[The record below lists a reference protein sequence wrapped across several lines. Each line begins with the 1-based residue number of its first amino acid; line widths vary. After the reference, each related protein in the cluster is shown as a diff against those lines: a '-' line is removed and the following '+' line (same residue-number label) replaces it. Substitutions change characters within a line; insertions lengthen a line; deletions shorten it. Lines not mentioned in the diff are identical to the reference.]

1 MECGTITRKLNSV
14 FEELS
19 DAFGPMYV
27 QSDFKRKAA
36 RLASAKS
43 ERMQIL
49 AELYEMFDC
58 CGIPY
63 EMNQGNSYYQ
73 KLVENLT
80 LPSFLDLEDKIL
92 RELYSRYTAYQTPEQ
107 YMERIVSRLEAPED
121 HRPGDTL
128 RLRMLR
134 RFIRKGNYLADM
146 TEIKTGKNGK
156 QTLVRKCGGQKE
168 IEDYIARKIG
178 KKPDMAQV
186 LEHLDDGVFARLE
199 ETAAKA
205 RRTGEEKIAA
215 AMDEFRAQ
223 CRAAWG
229 LEVTAGQAALLMDS
243 QKMKR
248 VEADLRQDAGDAALR
263 RFAKAWLAAGEQTD
277 AGLLAE
283 KLNAVAEAKKAL
295 RGKKG
300 VAVGAAITARRQEA
314 LDKAEAALTGFA
326 RDTMGIELTREQT
339 ELLLSKRRWNAVT
352 ATLES
357 GEAAQPLT
365 EKWAS
370 LLDAVTDAMPEQ
382 TVELLTRWS
391 GLWND
396 PAQQGQRKQLQK
408 AMDAIRKARDY
419 AHEIRQSATALDGP
433 VGLLRLVDDLASG
446 MFREGGVTR
455 RNLYL
460 FAMVYEMPF
469 YTGAEGTIRRETDLE
484 KNLFQDYYSN
494 NLTRYLSASFR
505 EKRSETELDPSGMGI
520 NYKNF
525 AEMCYLYYISQPNL
539 TPVQKIE
546 GSTRMIQRLRE
557 SQRGAARGVNAQLGT
572 QVFRGRVVRT
582 RGVKELFV
590 EDLLQRSEAEFE
602 QFLRENYDCNTQ
614 RGYSMGV
621 MELETEQNT
630 AFENYQEILENL
642 KEQLR
647 QSGVEPGQELEH
659 CCYGLCFSD
668 VGAWQK
674 GSLDGEGEGQMES
687 FRELLEEFNQR
698 HGTDRKT
705 GNESLAQRLGLDEA
719 QVRDFME
726 LLLGVNRLLG
736 RTVSESVSFQ
746 SLAEE
751 RRERSGHVI
760 RALSV
765 PNARRMTRTSMVVAY
780 YYYYNALREQN
791 KREDMKSFRMF
802 YEDFSEGLDLYLLD
816 SGYLGMSSKSIF
828 DVLVAFSA
836 YAYYNIG

>member
-1 MECGTITRKLNSV
+1 MEHGTITRKLNSV

-19 DAFGPMYV
+19 DAFGPMYT

-36 RLASAKS
+36 RLATAKS

-49 AELYEMFDC
+49 AELYEMLDS

-63 EMNQGNSYYQ
+63 EKNKGNSYYQ

-92 RELYSRYTAYQTPEQ
+92 RELYSRYTAYQTPQQ
-107 YMERIVSRLEAPED
+107 YMERIVSRLEEPED
-121 HRPGDTL
+121 HRSGDTL
-128 RLRMLR
+128 RVRILR

-168 IEDYIARKIG
+168 IEHYIAKKTG
-178 KKPDMAQV
+178 KKPDKAQV

-199 ETAAKA
+199 EVMAKA
-205 RRTGEEKIAA
+205 RRTGEEKITA
-215 AMDEFRAQ
+215 AMDAFRAQ
-223 CRAAWG
+223 CREVWG
-229 LEVTAGQAALLMDS
+229 LEVTADQTAILMDS

-248 VEADLRQDAGDAALR
+248 VESDLRQMGEDEAQR
-263 RFAKAWLAAGEQTD
+263 RFAKAWLAAAQKAD
-277 AGLLAE
+277 ANLLAE
-283 KLNAVAEAKKAL
+283 KLNAVAEGKKAL

-300 VAVGAAITARRQEA
+300 VAVGAAVTARRQKA
-314 LDKAEAALTGFA
+314 LDKALEELTGFA
-326 RDTMGIELTREQT
+326 RDELGINLTPEQT
-339 ELLLSKRRWNAVT
+339 ELLLSKRRWNAVV
-352 ATLES
+352 ASLERTE
-357 GEAAQPLT
+357 GEQPLT

-370 LLDAVTDAMPEQ
+370 LLDAVTDAAPEQ
-382 TVELLTRWS
+382 TVELFVRWNALCS
-391 GLWND
+391 D
-396 PAQQGQRKQLQK
+396 PELQTERKTLQK

-419 AHEIRQSATALDGP
+419 AHEIRQTATALDGP

-455 RNLYL
+455 RSLYL

-469 YTGAEGTIRRETDLE
+469 YTGAEGTIRRDTDME
-484 KNLFQDYYSN
+484 KNLFQDYYCN
-494 NLTRYLSASFR
+494 NLTRYLSLSFR
-505 EKRSETELDPSGMGI
+505 EKRSETELDPAGMGI

-525 AEMCYLYYISQPNL
+525 AEMCYLYYISQPDL
-539 TPVQKIE
+539 TPERKIE
-546 GSTRMIQRLRE
+546 GATRMIQRLRE
-557 SQRGAARGVNAQLGT
+557 SQRGTERSLNAQMGT

-582 RGVKELFV
+582 QGVKDLFV

-602 QFLRENYDCNTQ
+602 QFLRENYDCNTR
-614 RGYSMGV
+614 RGYTMGV
-621 MELETEQNT
+621 LDLETEQNT

-647 QSGVEPGQELEH
+647 QSGVEPGQELEQ

-674 GSLDGEGEGQMES
+674 GSLDGEGEEQMES

-698 HGTDRKT
+698 HGTDRKQ
-705 GNESLAQRLGLDEA
+705 GNESLAQRLGVEES
-719 QVRDFME
+719 QVSDFME
-726 LLLGVNRLLG
+726 LLLGVNRILG
-736 RTVSESVSFQ
+736 RMVSENVSYQ

-765 PNARRMTRTSMVVAY
+765 PNARRMTRASMIVAY

-816 SGYLGMSSKSIF
+816 SGYLGMSSKNIF